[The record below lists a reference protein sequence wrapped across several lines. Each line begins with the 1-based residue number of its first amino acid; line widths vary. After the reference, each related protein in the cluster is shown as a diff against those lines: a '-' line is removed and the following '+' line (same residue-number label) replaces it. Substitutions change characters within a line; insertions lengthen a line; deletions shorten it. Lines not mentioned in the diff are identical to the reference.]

1 MENLVLG
8 RKQSAERN
16 EMNER
21 RDAKTDALRTVESG
35 KRREAAGGAG

>member
-8 RKQSAERN
+8 REQRSERD

-21 RDAKTDALRTVESG
+21 GDAEADALRTVESG